1 MSCNIVENF
10 RHFIR
15 QMKVQEEGCKGETGT
30 VRPATAGLQTNNCF
44 QLLATGGSPGV
55 IQRSR
60 ACGIGCQRRNTK
72 HILHKTH
79 KIHENE

>member
-1 MSCNIVENF
+1 MSCNIVGKF

-15 QMKVQEEGCKGETGT
+15 RIKVPEEGREGEPGT
-30 VRPATAGLQTNNCF
+30 VRPATAGLQTKYCF

-60 ACGIGCQRRNTK
+60 SRGIGRRNGEMPK
-72 HILHKTH
+72 DFFC
-79 KIHENE
+79 